1 MVKEVLIYSEG
12 VIASDAKQSRF
23 SAQSRASGAPHKGT
37 SIHYVLKSRKAVW
50 SRIPRRLA
58 PRDGGIAKCFLKCVA
73 AGGLPLI
80 SFPALAAPDTASS
93 MLTVL
98 LSLGL
103 ILGGFVAVAWFARRY
118 LPGMGTQG
126 VVKVVGTTA
135 VGTRERVV
143 VVEVDN
149 TWLLLG
155 VGGGNVRLLHTL
167 PKPEQTQ
174 EPAR

>member
-1 MVKEVLIYSEG
+1 MVN
-12 VIASDAKQSRF
+12 F
-23 SAQSRASGAPHKGT
+23 
-37 SIHYVLKSRKAVW
+37 
-50 SRIPRRLA
+50 
-58 PRDGGIAKCFLKCVA
+58 VA
-73 AGGLPLI
+73 AGVLLLV
-80 SFPALAAPDTASS
+80 SFPALAASDAASS

-118 LPGMGTQG
+118 LPGMGAQG
-126 VVKVVGTTA
+126 AVKVVGTTA
-135 VGTRERVV
+135 VGARERVV

-167 PKPEQTQ
+167 PKP
-174 EPAR
+174 PAEHAP

>member
-1 MVKEVLIYSEG
+1 MVKEMLLYSDE
-12 VIASDAKQSRF
+12 VIASKVKPSTFFAK
-23 SAQSRASGAPHKGT
+23 SRAAGS
-37 SIHYVLKSRKAVW
+37 
-50 SRIPRRLA
+50 PRGVA
-58 PRDGGIAKCFLKCVA
+58 PRDERIVKCFLKYVV

-103 ILGGFVAVAWFARRY
+103 ILGGFVAVAWVARRY

-174 EPAR
+174 ESAR

>member
-1 MVKEVLIYSEG
+1 
-12 VIASDAKQSRF
+12 
-23 SAQSRASGAPHKGT
+23 
-37 SIHYVLKSRKAVW
+37 
-50 SRIPRRLA
+50 
-58 PRDGGIAKCFLKCVA
+58 
-73 AGGLPLI
+73 
-80 SFPALAAPDTASS
+80 

-118 LPGMGTQG
+118 LPGMGAQG
-126 VVKVVGTTA
+126 AVKVVGTTA
-135 VGTRERVV
+135 VGARERVV

-167 PKPEQTQ
+167 PR
-174 EPAR
+174 PADSTARWRSAHDENDSGAAALLLMRPLRGAPTAACRC

>member
-1 MVKEVLIYSEG
+1 M
-12 VIASDAKQSRF
+12 AK
-23 SAQSRASGAPHKGT
+23 
-37 SIHYVLKSRKAVW
+37 Y
-50 SRIPRRLA
+50 
-58 PRDGGIAKCFLKCVA
+58 VA
-73 AGGLPLI
+73 AGALLLI
-80 SFPALAAPDTASS
+80 PSSALAAPDTASS

-103 ILGGFVAVAWFARRY
+103 ILGGFIVVAWLARRY
-118 LPGMGTQG
+118 LPGMGAQG

-135 VGTRERVV
+135 VGPRERVV
-143 VVEVDN
+143 VVEVDG

-174 EPAR
+174 EAAR

>member
-1 MVKEVLIYSEG
+1 M
-12 VIASDAKQSRF
+12 AKF
-23 SAQSRASGAPHKGT
+23 
-37 SIHYVLKSRKAVW
+37 
-50 SRIPRRLA
+50 
-58 PRDGGIAKCFLKCVA
+58 VA
-73 AGGLPLI
+73 AGALLLI
-80 SFPALAAPDTASS
+80 PSSAFAAPDTATS

-98 LSLGL
+98 LSLVL

-126 VVKVVGTTA
+126 AVKVVATTP

-143 VVEVDN
+143 VVEVDG

-167 PKPEQTQ
+167 PKPLTERA
-174 EPAR
+174 P